1 MKIKKYIKTGSNK
14 YKVILENDESI
25 ILYEDV
31 ILKFELLLKKEIEDL
46 CVIKNYNEK
55 FSLYDKT
62 LGYISKKLRCEK
74 EIRNYL
80 SNYTTNQDD
89 IDNII
94 KKLYDNK
101 ILDNKLYIKNYI
113 NDKIYLTLEGPNRI
127 KNDLINL
134 GFDSYLVEDELIE
147 FNQELIQERINKYI
161 NKQLK
166 VNKKSLYVFKNKML
180 FNLINLGYENNDILK
195 VLNKV
200 SLDEDNLKS
209 KEEEKLRKKYSRK
222 YDGYELENIIKRK
235 LFEKGYRD

>member
-14 YKVILENDESI
+14 YKVILENNESI

-31 ILKFELLLKKEIEDL
+31 ILKFDLLLKKEIDDL

-62 LGYISKKLRCEK
+62 LGYISKKIRCEK

-80 SNYTTNQDD
+80 SKHTSNQYD

-101 ILDNKLYIKNYI
+101 ILDNKLYIKSYI
-113 NDKIYLTLEGPNRI
+113 NDKIYLSLEGPNKI
-127 KNDLINL
+127 KNDLIDL
-134 GFDSYLVEDELIE
+134 GFDSYLVEDELGE

-200 SLDEDNLKS
+200 NLDEDNLKS

-222 YDGYELENIIKRK
+222 YN
-235 LFEKGYRD
+235 